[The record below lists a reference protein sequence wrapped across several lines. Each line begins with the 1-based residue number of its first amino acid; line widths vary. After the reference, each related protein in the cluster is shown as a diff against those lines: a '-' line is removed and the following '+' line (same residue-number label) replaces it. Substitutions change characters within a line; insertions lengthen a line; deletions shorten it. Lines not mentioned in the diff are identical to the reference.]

1 MDFLLLYRVN
11 HSWIVTCLLIFS
23 HVMMSCHM
31 EEHSERRQ
39 LHELTVKRKDL
50 KRCDNDNRVC
60 VTDDS
65 DCVPRSHVSHERVNI
80 SCFFLLT
87 DYALTPYPQCLW
99 SQEYN
104 INAESMHSLIFSQT
118 TPIYSCM
125 GIFSFGGRM
134 NVTLKIKNNMNGM
147 ESWSAPYEV
156 AVQEAIKA
164 PCPTI
169 TSVNGSDNSLE
180 VTWGISKLHTRCR
193 VRYRMATDKWTE
205 IPAYVLVESAEKAVY
220 TIEGLKPFSS
230 YIIAVSCILSFG
242 HWSDW
247 SMETT
252 RTTLESAPSRPPDI
266 CYHLETVNKQG
277 PHHLMLM
284 WKALDVYDAH
294 GHILGYQVSYTQTK
308 HPFLSVTTNTTD
320 LKVVLVVTEDE
331 LEVTVMAYNSAG
343 GSPYSHLK
351 IDLSLHQ
358 TLPSVR
364 RLWVNSEDDRLVLH
378 WDVGHISLPVSE
390 VANEWATDAAHP
402 TSSHWKRVNGSTRS
416 TVLKDHLQPGTTYRI
431 NVYPISNQLCGPP
444 KSIFANLEYG
454 TLLGAVGMHV
464 VDVTKNTV
472 TVQWEWQRKEV
483 HPKVLRYRVILRL
496 GEIQVESIPVWPEVW
511 QHTFFKLR
519 ANTGYS
525 VNLLAE
531 TSNDN
536 ISREMIPIKTHIFE
550 HNEIMFTFCLIVL
563 LTLGLG
569 VFLILSRTVYKTYFF
584 PNIANPGASVVGR
597 WLLES
602 HHEKNRVKNVLKLEE
617 FLITDLSGE
626 NGFVELGQERPPVR
640 EDGIFN
646 PGSSHSTLNIKHVFI
661 PQNTEYIENT
671 PKSNRENRDSSLMF
685 NNVAH
690 IENGQG
696 THVENCRGSLLP
708 ESTQIQCNFDYIKNK
723 HTLER

>member
-1 MDFLLLYRVN
+1 
-11 HSWIVTCLLIFS
+11 
-23 HVMMSCHM
+23 M
-31 EEHSERRQ
+31 ESASMLVQ
-39 LHELTVKRKDL
+39 W
-50 KRCDNDNRVC
+50 C
-60 VTDDS
+60 VT
-65 DCVPRSHVSHERVNI
+65 
-80 SCFFLLT
+80 
-87 DYALTPYPQCLW
+87 
-99 SQEYN
+99 
-104 INAESMHSLIFSQT
+104 
-118 TPIYSCM
+118 
-125 GIFSFGGRM
+125 
-134 NVTLKIKNNMNGM
+134 
-147 ESWSAPYEV
+147 
-156 AVQEAIKA
+156 
-164 PCPTI
+164 
-169 TSVNGSDNSLE
+169 
-180 VTWGISKLHTRCR
+180 KLH
-193 VRYRMATDKWTE
+193 
-205 IPAYVLVESAEKAVY
+205 
-220 TIEGLKPFSS
+220 LKTTYGCQNKMCAQGFLILPHHARS
-230 YIIAVSCILSFG
+230 YFCVF
-242 HWSDW
+242 
-247 SMETT
+247 T
-252 RTTLESAPSRPPDI
+252 APSRPPDI
-266 CYHLETVNKQG
+266 CYHMEMVNKQG

-308 HPFLSVTTNTTD
+308 HPSLSVTTNTTD

-331 LEVTVMAYNSAG
+331 FEVTVMAYNSAG

-364 RLWVNSEDDRLVLH
+364 RLWVNSEDDRLVLQ

-444 KSIFANLEYG
+444 KSIIANLEYG

-483 HPKVLRYRVILRL
+483 HHKVLKYRVILCL
-496 GEIQVESIPVWPEVW
+496 GEIQVESIPVWPDVW

-536 ISREMIPIKTHIFE
+536 ISREIIPIKTHIFE
-550 HNEIMFTFCLIVL
+550 HNEIIFTVCLIVL

-569 VFLILSRTVYKTYFF
+569 VFFILSRTVYKTYFF
-584 PNIANPGASVVGR
+584 PKIANPGASVAGR

-602 HHEKNRVKNVLKLEE
+602 HHEKNRVKNLLKLEE
-617 FLITDLSGE
+617 FLVTDLSGE
-626 NGFVELGQERPPVR
+626 KGFVELGQERPPVR

-646 PGSSHSTLNIKHVFI
+646 PGSSHSTLNIKHIFI

-671 PKSNRENRDSSLMF
+671 PKSNRENRDFSLMF

-690 IENGQG
+690 IENGQ
-696 THVENCRGSLLP
+696 GSLLP

-723 HTLER
+723 HTLGDSLKIAFLENTPSNVE

>member
-1 MDFLLLYRVN
+1 
-11 HSWIVTCLLIFS
+11 
-23 HVMMSCHM
+23 
-31 EEHSERRQ
+31 
-39 LHELTVKRKDL
+39 
-50 KRCDNDNRVC
+50 
-60 VTDDS
+60 
-65 DCVPRSHVSHERVNI
+65 
-80 SCFFLLT
+80 
-87 DYALTPYPQCLW
+87 
-99 SQEYN
+99 
-104 INAESMHSLIFSQT
+104 MHSLIFSQT

-125 GIFSFGGRM
+125 GIFNLGGRM
-134 NVTLKIKNNMNGM
+134 NVTLKMKNNMNGM
-147 ESWSAPYEV
+147 ESWSEPYEV
-156 AVQEAIKA
+156 AVLEAIKA
-164 PCPTI
+164 SCPTI

-193 VRYRMATDKWTE
+193 VRYRMATTDKWTE
-205 IPAYVLVESAEKAVY
+205 IPAYVLVANAEKAVY

-230 YIIAVSCILSFG
+230 YTIAVSCILSFG

-252 RTTLESAPSRPPDI
+252 GTTQESAPSRPPDI
-266 CYHLETVNKQG
+266 CYHMEMVNKQG

-308 HPFLSVTTNTTD
+308 HPSLSVTTNTTD

-331 LEVTVMAYNSAG
+331 FEVTVMAYNSAG

-364 RLWVNSEDDRLVLH
+364 RLWVNSEDDRLVLQ

-416 TVLKDHLQPGTTYRI
+416 TVLK
-431 NVYPISNQLCGPP
+431 
-444 KSIFANLEYG
+444 A
-454 TLLGAVGMHV
+454 LLGAVGMHV

-483 HPKVLRYRVILRL
+483 HHKVLKYRVILCL
-496 GEIQVESIPVWPEVW
+496 GEIQVESIPVWPDVW

-536 ISREMIPIKTHIFE
+536 ISREIIPIKTHIFE
-550 HNEIMFTFCLIVL
+550 HNEIIFTVCLIVL

-569 VFLILSRTVYKTYFF
+569 VFFILSRTVYKTYFF
-584 PNIANPGASVVGR
+584 PKIANPGASVAGR

-602 HHEKNRVKNVLKLEE
+602 HHEKNRVKNLLKLEE
-617 FLITDLSGE
+617 FLVTDLSGE
-626 NGFVELGQERPPVR
+626 KGFVELGQERPPVR

-646 PGSSHSTLNIKHVFI
+646 PGSSHSTLNIKHIFI

-671 PKSNRENRDSSLMF
+671 PKSNRENRDFSLMF

-690 IENGQG
+690 IENGQ
-696 THVENCRGSLLP
+696 GSLLP

-723 HTLER
+723 HTLGDSLKIAFLENTPSNVE

>member
-23 HVMMSCHM
+23 HVMVSCHM

-134 NVTLKIKNNMNGM
+134 NITLKIKNNMNGM
-147 ESWSAPYEV
+147 ESWSEPYEV

-180 VTWGISKLHTRCR
+180 VTWRISKLHTRCR

-242 HWSDW
+242 RWSDW

-252 RTTLESAPSRPPDI
+252 GTTLESAPSRPPDI
-266 CYHLETVNKQG
+266 CYHMETVNKQG

-483 HPKVLRYRVILRL
+483 HPKVLRYRVMLHL

-536 ISREMIPIKTHIFE
+536 ISREIIQIKTHIFE
-550 HNEIMFTFCLIVL
+550 HNEIMFTFCLIAL

-617 FLITDLSGE
+617 FLVTDLSEE

-646 PGSSHSTLNIKHVFI
+646 PGSSHSTLNIKYIFI

-671 PKSNRENRDSSLMF
+671 HKSNRENRDSSLMF

-696 THVENCRGSLLP
+696 THVENCQGSLLP

-723 HTLER
+723 HTLEK